1 MYSDLDVSKVKKS
14 FNKVVDQ
21 LRAGNFAG
29 ADVKKMSNT
38 GYYRAKLDEENRLLF
53 KFGRCGDHTYLL
65 LLEVILHHNY
75 AASRFLG
82 GAAIDEQKAIPLP
95 SAAEVTEAD
104 VEPLPYVNPRSARF
118 HLLNKVISFD
128 DDQQEALQL
137 PTPLIIIGSAGSGK
151 TALTLEK
158 VKALGGQVL
167 YVTLSSFLVENAAAL
182 YASFGYRNDAQ
193 EIDFLAFKEYVE
205 TIGIPS
211 GKEIT
216 FRAFEQWFTR
226 YRSTVKIRDAYK
238 LYEEFKGVLTG
249 ANTEKAYL
257 TREDYLGLGVRQSVF
272 PADERPQVYELFEK
286 YLQFLQENN
295 YYDLNMVAF
304 NHLERCQPKYD
315 FVVVDEV
322 QDLTN
327 VQLLLILRSLKT
339 PGQFLL
345 CGDANQIV
353 HPNYFSWA
361 NVKTMFYLQ
370 ENTDNTVRILHT
382 NYRNSPQVTEVANR
396 LLKLKNAR
404 FGSIDRESTYLVNPI
419 SEKMGEVVC
428 LPDNPK
434 IKKELDEKTRLSAQF
449 AVIVMGN
456 EDKAEARTAFKT
468 PLVFSVQEAKGLEY
482 PNIILYKFVSGKSRE
497 FIDISE
503 GVSRSDVEA
512 EDIRYARARDKSD
525 KSLDAYKFYINA
537 LYVAITRAVS
547 NLYVLED
554 VQKHPLLNL
563 LGLTNLRDKL
573 ELQTQQSSIDEWQR
587 EARRLEMQGKNE
599 QADLIRSNI
608 LGTQKTPWTP
618 VTIDELPALREQA
631 LNPDVFNKKAKDRL
645 FDYALI
651 YNDQDTLRRLAEL
664 KYRRAER
671 PENERSSIF
680 RRIYAPY
687 AADNVKMLAP
697 NLKKYGIDYR
707 DEFNMTPLLAALKTG
722 AAKIADFLIENGAR
736 LDITDNYGANPFTMA
751 LQQAN
756 TNDKF
761 LQLRLP
767 LLYDKLKPE
776 AIRIKVNNQLVKVNA
791 RSAEYFLLHNFLVAQ
806 PLVILRKKPLEDKG
820 LNMDDVEAL
829 CAKFPDALLPAFR
842 KKRQYLNSILSKNE
856 IDRDDQYNKKL
867 FIRLL
872 RGVYVLNPEL
882 DVLVEEGRW
891 MNVYDMMF
899 SEKMTRQRN
908 ETIKKAELEALRDK
922 IHAERERARLKQQA
936 DREREW
942 MNRWNW

>member
-1 MYSDLDVSKVKKS
+1 
-14 FNKVVDQ
+14 
-21 LRAGNFAG
+21 
-29 ADVKKMSNT
+29 
-38 GYYRAKLDEENRLLF
+38 
-53 KFGRCGDHTYLL
+53 
-65 LLEVILHHNY
+65 
-75 AASRFLG
+75 
-82 GAAIDEQKAIPLP
+82 
-95 SAAEVTEAD
+95 
-104 VEPLPYVNPRSARF
+104 
-118 HLLNKVISFD
+118 
-128 DDQQEALQL
+128 
-137 PTPLIIIGSAGSGK
+137 
-151 TALTLEK
+151 
-158 VKALGGQVL
+158 
-167 YVTLSSFLVENAAAL
+167 
-182 YASFGYRNDAQ
+182 
-193 EIDFLAFKEYVE
+193 
-205 TIGIPS
+205 
-211 GKEIT
+211 
-216 FRAFEQWFTR
+216 
-226 YRSTVKIRDAYK
+226 
-238 LYEEFKGVLTG
+238 
-249 ANTEKAYL
+249 
-257 TREDYLGLGVRQSVF
+257 
-272 PADERPQVYELFEK
+272 
-286 YLQFLQENN
+286 
-295 YYDLNMVAF
+295 
-304 NHLERCQPKYD
+304 
-315 FVVVDEV
+315 
-322 QDLTN
+322 
-327 VQLLLILRSLKT
+327 
-339 PGQFLL
+339 
-345 CGDANQIV
+345 IV

-370 ENTDNTVRILHT
+370 VNTDNTVRILHT

-554 VQKHPLLNL
+554 AQKHPLLDL

-651 YNDQDTLRRLAEL
+651 YNDHDTLRRLAEF

-722 AAKIADFLIENGAR
+722 AAKIADFLLENGAR
-736 LDITDNYGANPFTMA
+736 LDATDNYGANPFTMA

-776 AIRIKVNNQLVKVNA
+776 AIRIKVDNQLVKVNA

-820 LNMDDVEAL
+820 LNMDDVETL
-829 CAKFPDALLPAFR
+829 CAKFTDAILPAFR
-842 KKRQYLNSILSKNE
+842 KKRQYLNAILSKNE
-856 IDRDDQYNKKL
+856 INRDDQYNKKL
-867 FIRLL
+867 FLRIE

-882 DVLVEEGRW
+882 EILVDEGRW

-899 SEKMTRQRN
+899 SEKMTRERN
-908 ETIKKAELEALRDK
+908 EAIKKAELEAWRGK
-922 IHAERERARLKQQA
+922 IQAERERARIKSQA

-942 MNRWNW
+942 LNRWNW